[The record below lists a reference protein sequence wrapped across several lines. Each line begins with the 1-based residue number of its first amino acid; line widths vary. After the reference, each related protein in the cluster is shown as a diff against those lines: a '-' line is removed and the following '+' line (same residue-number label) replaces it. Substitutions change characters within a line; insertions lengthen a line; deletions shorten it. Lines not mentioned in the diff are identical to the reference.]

1 MRKKTQQE
9 VELIFSKRGYK
20 LLSPYKNNRT
30 PNVVECPHG
39 HITDT
44 ITLSNFQK
52 GLGCPQCSHKA
63 KLTYQQVKNYFQQY
77 DYKLISDTYINA
89 NEKLDIEC
97 PYSHSFQMSYGKFYS
112 GRRCPHCNMSSGEQ
126 EIARILNKYNIIY
139 DIQYRFE
146 DCKNI
151 LTLPFDFIIL
161 SKTFRPTLIE
171 FDGDM
176 HYKLRGTDTLEYFIQ
191 RKINDGLKNEYCL
204 HNGIK
209 LIRIPYWHFQNIE
222 EILIKELNLI

>member
-1 MRKKTQQE
+1 
-9 VELIFSKRGYK
+9 
-20 LLSPYKNNRT
+20 
-30 PNVVECPHG
+30 
-39 HITDT
+39 
-44 ITLSNFQK
+44 
-52 GLGCPQCSHKA
+52 
-63 KLTYQQVKNYFQQY
+63 
-77 DYKLISDTYINA
+77 
-89 NEKLDIEC
+89 
-97 PYSHSFQMSYGKFYS
+97 
-112 GRRCPHCNMSSGEQ
+112 MSSGEQ